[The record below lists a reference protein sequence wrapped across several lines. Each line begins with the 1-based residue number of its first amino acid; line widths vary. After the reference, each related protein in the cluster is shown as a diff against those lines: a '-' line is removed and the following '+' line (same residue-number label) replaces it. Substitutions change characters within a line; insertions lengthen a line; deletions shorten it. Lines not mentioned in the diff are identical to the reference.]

1 MKRTLALLV
10 FACAGLWAAEPVRI
24 VFDTDM
30 GNDVD
35 DAIALATLHALETRG
50 EVKILAVTITKDNRW
65 AAPFV
70 DLMNTFYGRPG
81 IPIGIVKGGVMKEDG
96 SYTRPVAEKKRQ
108 GGGLLYPRRATPE
121 TAVGDAVPL
130 LRKTLAAQPDRSVV
144 IVQVGFST
152 NLSRLLDTPGDAVSP
167 LNGRDLVERKVKRAV
182 LMAGRFSDQ
191 ETEYNITCDIPSAK
205 KLFAEWPVELVT
217 SGFEIGQAT
226 PYPAGR
232 LASDFRYAQNHPLA
246 DAYRAYQKMPYNEPL
261 WDPTAVL
268 YAARPESGYFGLSPA
283 GRIVVDDKG
292 RTLFSEASGGLERY
306 LTVDDTQRARVVEA
320 IAQLMSEPPQR
331 CR

>member
-1 MKRTLALLV
+1 MRHILAV
-10 FACAGLWAAEPVRI
+10 FVLACTSLWAAAPVRI

-35 DAIALATLHALETRG
+35 DAIALATLHALESRG

-70 DLMNTFYGRPG
+70 DLVNTFYGRSD
-81 IPIGIVKGGVMKEDG
+81 IPIGIVKGGVTKEDG
-96 SYTRPVAEKKRQ
+96 SYTRPVAEKKRE
-108 GGGLLYPRRATPE
+108 GGGLLYPRRVTPQ
-121 TAVGDAVPL
+121 TAVDDAVPL
-130 LRKTLAAQPDRSVV
+130 LRRTLAAQPDQSVV

-152 NLSRLLDTPGDAVSP
+152 NLARLLGSRGDKASP
-167 LNGRDLVERKVKRAV
+167 LGGRDLVKRKVKRAV
-182 LMAGRFSDQ
+182 LMAGRFSDA
-191 ETEYNITCDIPSAK
+191 ETEYNITNDIASAR

-217 SGFEIGQAT
+217 SGWEVGAAT
-226 PYPAGR
+226 PYPAAR

-246 DAYRAYQKMPYNEPL
+246 DAYRAYQKMPYDEPL

-268 YAARPESGYFGLSPA
+268 YAARPDGGYFGLSPA

-292 RTLFSEASGGLERY
+292 RTVFSEATDGLERY
-306 LTVDDTQRARVVEA
+306 LTVDERQRARVVEA
-320 IAQLMSEPPQR
+320 VAQLMSEPPQR